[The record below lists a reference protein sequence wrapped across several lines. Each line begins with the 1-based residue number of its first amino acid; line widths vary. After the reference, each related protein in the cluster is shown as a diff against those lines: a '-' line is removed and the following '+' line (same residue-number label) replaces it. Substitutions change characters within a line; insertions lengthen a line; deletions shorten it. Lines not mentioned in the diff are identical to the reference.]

1 MLKVSPRPALG
12 AVPAPLFLWA
22 RPIEAHNPQK
32 TQITTKKARKLLY
45 DTIIRTTFG
54 ASDPSKCDVN
64 RVVATGKREK
74 FTVCGNKRMSRRVV
88 TTLRLVST
96 SNALRHDGR
105 GPLVL

>member
-45 DTIIRTTFG
+45 DTIICTTFG
-54 ASDPSKCDVN
+54 QAIRRERRESHCYHRKSGILQSD
-64 RVVATGKREK
+64 
-74 FTVCGNKRMSRRVV
+74 GNKRMSRRVV
-88 TTLRLVST
+88 TTP
-96 SNALRHDGR
+96 DW
-105 GPLVL
+105 